1 MNERFGFLLFN
12 GLEELDLV
20 GPWEMIS
27 LWGKDLGGP
36 KEIFTV
42 SQDGNPVKCA
52 KGLQIAANYSF
63 TSCPRLDYLLIPGGL
78 ATKQEANNKT
88 LIEFNV
94 EIRTIIW
101 KFIFAFSLNNF
112 E

>member
-1 MNERFGFLLFN
+1 MTERFGFLLFT

-27 LWGKDLGGP
+27 LWGENFGGP

-63 TSCPRLDYLLIPGGL
+63 SSCPSLNYLLVPGGL
-78 ATKQEANNKT
+78 ATRQEVNNKN
-88 LIEFNV
+88 LIEFTV
-94 EIRTIIW
+94 EIRTSTRD
-101 KFIFAFSLNNF
+101 A
-112 E
+112 